1 MSHVKI
7 LIVDDE
13 SCVRMGTRLTL
24 VKDKAYKVVGE
35 AANGTDGLEL
45 VAQHKP
51 DLVTLDVQMP
61 GISMET
67 FVEDALRI
75 HPELKILVV
84 SSLEDQLIA
93 KRIEALP
100 VSGYLVKAEAL
111 EYLSEAV
118 GTVLQGQTWFS
129 PSIASKMRLS

>member
-93 KRIEALP
+93 VCFR
-100 VSGYLVKAEAL
+100 
-111 EYLSEAV
+111 
-118 GTVLQGQTWFS
+118 
-129 PSIASKMRLS
+129 